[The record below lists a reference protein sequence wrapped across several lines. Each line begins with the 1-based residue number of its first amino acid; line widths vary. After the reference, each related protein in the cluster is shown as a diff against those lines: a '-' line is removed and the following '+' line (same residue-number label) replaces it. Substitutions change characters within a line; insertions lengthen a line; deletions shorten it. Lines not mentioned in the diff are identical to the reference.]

1 MMVSQVNTANS
12 ITLFNPGVSPTK
24 ILNSRLKKNDIN
36 GVEGTIIMFRNQKFR
51 QLHTTHNVNST
62 LYIYMPKNF
71 AEEWSSL
78 MHAEPCEVSLCL
90 LNQTGQLFA
99 SRLLQRVY
107 ILKQINCGRV
117 VNNDINFI

>member
-51 QLHTTHNVNST
+51 QPHTTHNVNST

-71 AEEWSSL
+71 AEE
-78 MHAEPCEVSLCL
+78 
-90 LNQTGQLFA
+90 
-99 SRLLQRVY
+99 
-107 ILKQINCGRV
+107 
-117 VNNDINFI
+117 